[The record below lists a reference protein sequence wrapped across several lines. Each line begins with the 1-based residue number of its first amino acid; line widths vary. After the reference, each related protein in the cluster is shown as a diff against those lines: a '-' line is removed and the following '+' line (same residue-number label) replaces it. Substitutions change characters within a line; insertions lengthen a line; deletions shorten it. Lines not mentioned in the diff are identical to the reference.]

1 MTVAIRRRSFFDVMI
16 GEPLELVK
24 SQPHQVLLSTGSIAL
39 MGQFAG
45 TDNIVHPF
53 VGYTIAIGVEWAYLR
68 GLASD
73 SRAQTA
79 WGGVLNWSAFGI
91 VVLWGVL
98 WVAGLL
104 RAFDPTNGGWALAAA
119 HVVPVAWLSLCSAQ
133 CHRAAMAAE
142 RKEERAGAERERIAA
157 EQAEKERRA
166 WELAQEEE
174 DRKLAR
180 WKEAYTLKNELKS
193 ATVITP
199 VTEVSRPVAAPSRD
213 DLIVSIVTAYKT
225 QGTSLNVSQEAR
237 QLGISRALWYKLRD
251 EAVVR
256 GEL

>member
-1 MTVAIRRRSFFDVMI
+1 MTIALQQRSFFDVMI
-16 GEPLELVK
+16 GEPLELIK

-45 TDNIVHPF
+45 TDGIVSAP
-53 VGYTIAIGVEWAYLR
+53 VGYLIAVGVEWAYLR

-79 WGGVLNWSAFGI
+79 WGAVLNWSAFGI

-104 RAFDPTNGGWALAAA
+104 HAFDPTNGGWLLAAA

-142 RKEERAGAERERIAA
+142 RKEERAELERTRIAS
-157 EQAEKERRA
+157 EQKAAERRA

-174 DRKLAR
+174 DRRLAR
-180 WKEAYTLKNELKS
+180 WKEAQILKSELKAAERPALKNGIVPETKAKTALCKLGNHEVAWNTPSEAGTIKRWGCETCRS
-193 ATVITP
+193 AQKEHP
-199 VTEVSRPVAAPSRD
+199 
-213 DLIVSIVTAYKT
+213 
-225 QGTSLNVSQEAR
+225 
-237 QLGISRALWYKLRD
+237 
-251 EAVVR
+251 
-256 GEL
+256 

>member
-104 RAFDPTNGGWALAAA
+104 RAFDPTNGGWLLAAA

-142 RKEERAGAERERIAA
+142 RRKDERRRLNDEEHERELQAERDRLALQD
-157 EQAEKERRA
+157 QAERLKIERWR
-166 WELAQEEE
+166 LAQAAKQEV
-174 DRKLAR
+174 AR
-180 WKEAYTLKNELKS
+180 AV
-193 ATVITP
+193 AAQP
-199 VTEVSRPVAAPSRD
+199 PPVAAAQQSRNPVTYSGVEYPSIQAAAD
-213 DLIVSIVTAYKT
+213 AHGIT
-225 QGTSLNVSQEAR
+225 R
-237 QLGISRALWYKLRD
+237 QAMSKRLR
-251 EAVVR
+251 R
-256 GEL
+256 NHGES